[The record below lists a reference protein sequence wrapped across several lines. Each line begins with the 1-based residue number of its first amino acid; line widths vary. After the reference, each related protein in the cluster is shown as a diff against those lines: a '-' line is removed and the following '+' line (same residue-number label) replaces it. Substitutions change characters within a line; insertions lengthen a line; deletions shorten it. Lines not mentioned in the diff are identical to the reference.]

1 MKKDAL
7 NIALHFL
14 KFRPRSVF
22 EIETKLKSKNIS
34 ESEIK
39 KVINVFKK
47 NQLLDDTG
55 FAKMWIRDRNL
66 FKPSGSF
73 LLKIELRRFGIA
85 EDIIE
90 NVLANQD
97 NEELAKQALESKGRL
112 IKAEFIKKAAFLQR
126 RGFSTN
132 IIYKI
137 LK

>member
-47 NQLLDDTG
+47 
-55 FAKMWIRDRNL
+55 
-66 FKPSGSF
+66 
-73 LLKIELRRFGIA
+73 
-85 EDIIE
+85 
-90 NVLANQD
+90 
-97 NEELAKQALESKGRL
+97 
-112 IKAEFIKKAAFLQR
+112 
-126 RGFSTN
+126 TN
-132 IIYKI
+132 C
-137 LK
+137 